1 MARAV
6 VVAACCLV
14 APINLSPALADAAS
28 DRAMATRYE
37 QSAQAGDDDAQFYL
51 GALYSAGVGRPRSDQ
66 DAFRWFSR
74 ATDQGHAHS
83 MLIVAG
89 LYASGRGVTKD
100 SVKAYSWAYIV
111 ASASKVDEDRNG
123 ARQLMSLLMKR
134 MTSDEIGRAVVAARA
149 WRAVRTGSA
158 GKAPYIESAGDTDQ
172 PTQAAAP
179 PPPPPPRARGRAA
192 AGARR
197 RGRTCDRAARAVHR
211 HDNDG
216 SAQGHADGTVRQ
228 ECQAGRSPRP
238 DRPGSVRCAQALR
251 LLILGD
257 TPMKLGHLIAT
268 GILAIAAAGAGYYA
282 YSNFLYPPLVTTSY
296 ASVAPVSEA
305 VYGTGTVEPERWA
318 KVVPLQRRR
327 LVELCRCEGQVV
339 RAGQVLGRQDDAE
352 ERSALDQMEINRGQ
366 LERDLARAEKD
377 RDKSD
382 AARTEYEQRWTKLE
396 EAKSRIAAQ
405 KVHLDSLLLKAP
417 LDGMVLRR
425 DGEVG
430 EIAGPTDVLFWVGP
444 PAPMQV
450 VAEVN
455 EEEINRIAS
464 GQKAFLRS
472 EAFPGRALRATVSQI
487 TPKGDPTRKTFRVYL
502 RLPQDTPLRIG
513 MSVEANIIFRE
524 KPSAIVV
531 PAEAIAGDWVQM
543 IDDGQARRVPIKV
556 GIRGNRN
563 TEIIGDIVQ
572 GHDGAFTR
580 PQGPCRWHPDS
591 HRQQLDQGRG
601 IRCPQASRP
610 INRSQRPSLP

>member
-1 MARAV
+1 
-6 VVAACCLV
+6 
-14 APINLSPALADAAS
+14 
-28 DRAMATRYE
+28 
-37 QSAQAGDDDAQFYL
+37 
-51 GALYSAGVGRPRSDQ
+51 
-66 DAFRWFSR
+66 
-74 ATDQGHAHS
+74 
-83 MLIVAG
+83 
-89 LYASGRGVTKD
+89 
-100 SVKAYSWAYIV
+100 
-111 ASASKVDEDRNG
+111 
-123 ARQLMSLLMKR
+123 
-134 MTSDEIGRAVVAARA
+134 
-149 WRAVRTGSA
+149 
-158 GKAPYIESAGDTDQ
+158 
-172 PTQAAAP
+172 
-179 PPPPPPRARGRAA
+179 
-192 AGARR
+192 
-197 RGRTCDRAARAVHR
+197 
-211 HDNDG
+211 
-216 SAQGHADGTVRQ
+216 
-228 ECQAGRSPRP
+228 
-238 DRPGSVRCAQALR
+238 
-251 LLILGD
+251 
-257 TPMKLGHLIAT
+257 MKLGTLIAT
-268 GILAIAAAGAGYYA
+268 GILAVAAAGGGYYA
-282 YSNFLYPPLVTTSY
+282 YANFLYPPLVTTSY
-296 ASVAPVSEA
+296 ASLAPVSEA

-352 ERSALDQMEINRGQ
+352 ERSALEQMEINRGQ

-382 AARTEYEQRWTKLE
+382 AARTEYEQRWTKHE

-455 EEEINRIAS
+455 EEEINRIVS

-513 MSVEANIIFRE
+513 MSVEVNIIFRE
-524 KPSAIVV
+524 KPTAIVV

-543 IDDGQARRVPIKV
+543 IDDGQVRRVRITV

-563 TEIIGDIVQ
+563 TEIIGDIAKGTTVLSPARRDLA
-572 GHDGAFTR
+572 DGTR
-580 PQGPCRWHPDS
+580 IRIDNSLARAVETVAPSEPVADQPVAAAPEPAVIAAATPAAPTDPDDAVIS
-591 HRQQLDQGRG
+591 AAISAHVDSVVNDARRNLL
-601 IRCPQASRP
+601 
-610 INRSQRPSLP
+610 NR

>member
-1 MARAV
+1 MKFQH
-6 VVAACCLV
+6 LV
-14 APINLSPALADAAS
+14 
-28 DRAMATRYE
+28 
-37 QSAQAGDDDAQFYL
+37 
-51 GALYSAGVGRPRSDQ
+51 
-66 DAFRWFSR
+66 
-74 ATDQGHAHS
+74 
-83 MLIVAG
+83 
-89 LYASGRGVTKD
+89 
-100 SVKAYSWAYIV
+100 
-111 ASASKVDEDRNG
+111 
-123 ARQLMSLLMKR
+123 
-134 MTSDEIGRAVVAARA
+134 
-149 WRAVRTGSA
+149 
-158 GKAPYIESAGDTDQ
+158 
-172 PTQAAAP
+172 
-179 PPPPPPRARGRAA
+179 
-192 AGARR
+192 
-197 RGRTCDRAARAVHR
+197 
-211 HDNDG
+211 
-216 SAQGHADGTVRQ
+216 
-228 ECQAGRSPRP
+228 
-238 DRPGSVRCAQALR
+238 
-251 LLILGD
+251 
-257 TPMKLGHLIAT
+257 AT
-268 GILAIAAAGAGYYA
+268 GILAIAAAGAGYYG
-282 YSNFLYPPLVTTSY
+282 YSHLLYPPLVTTSI
-296 ASVAPVSEA
+296 ANVAPVSEA

-339 RAGQVLGRQDDAE
+339 KSGQILARQDDAE
-352 ERSALDQMEINRGQ
+352 ERSALEQMEINRGQ

-382 AARTEYEQRWTKLE
+382 AARTEYEQRWTKHE

-455 EEEINRIAS
+455 EEEINRIVS

-513 MSVEANIIFRE
+513 MSVEVNIIFRE
-524 KPSAIVV
+524 KPTAIVV

-543 IDDGQARRVPIKV
+543 IDDGQVRRVRITV

-563 TEIIGDIVQ
+563 TEIIGDIAKGTTVLSPARRDLA
-572 GHDGAFTR
+572 DGTR
-580 PQGPCRWHPDS
+580 IRIDNSLARAVETVAPSEPVAHQPVAAAPEPAVIAAATPAAPTDPDDAVIS
-591 HRQQLDQGRG
+591 AAISAHVDSVVNDARRNLL
-601 IRCPQASRP
+601 
-610 INRSQRPSLP
+610 NR